1 MSLREFFFIH
11 KSDRQAITLLF
22 TVAVAVIV
30 IINLLGRPSQ
40 PQSAVTEADSL
51 ASPPSARTSRHHTD
65 GHAYNSRQQ
74 HIVYQQEDAQPA
86 ERFNFDPN
94 TADSTALLRLGLQPW
109 QVRNIYKYRARGG
122 VYRKK
127 TDFARL
133 YGLTAKQYR
142 ELEPYIQISPDYL
155 PATTLLNSQQT
166 KTSDDGH
173 QSPLLLEGSGEASKL
188 ADGETIDLNL
198 ADTTQLKTVPGIGS
212 YFARRIADYG
222 ERLGGYVSLD
232 QLDEIPNFPS
242 AAKAYLVVSGQPVR
256 RLDINRQSLDQL
268 KRHPYLN
275 YYQARAIVNHR
286 RTVGKI
292 NDLDDL
298 HLLPDFPPEAIA
310 RLRPY
315 VSY

>member
-1 MSLREFFFIH
+1 MNLRELFFIH
-11 KSDRQAITLLF
+11 KSDRQVITLLL
-22 TVAVAVIV
+22 TIAVVAIV
-30 IINLLGRPSQ
+30 IINLVGQPSQ
-40 PQSAVTEADSL
+40 EQQMATPADSL
-51 ASPPSARTSRHHTD
+51 ARLSSTPSSRYSP
-65 GHAYNSRQQ
+65 HANSNRQQ
-74 HIVYQQEDAQPA
+74 HIVYQQEDALPA

-94 TADSTALLRLGLQPW
+94 TADSTTLLRLGLRPW
-109 QVRNIYKYRARGG
+109 QVRNIYKYRAKGG
-122 VYRKK
+122 IYRKK

-133 YGLTAKQYR
+133 YGLTAKEYR

-155 PATTLLNSQQT
+155 PATTLLNTPNST
-166 KTSDDGH
+166 
-173 QSPLLLEGSGEASKL
+173 SPLPLEETPSEASGRPSKL

-222 ERLGGYVSLD
+222 ARLGGYINPD
-232 QLDEIPNFPS
+232 QLDEISNFPS
-242 AAKAYLVVSGQPVR
+242 EAKAFFVVSGQPTR
-256 RLDINRQSLDQL
+256 RLDVNRLSLNEL
-268 KRHPYLN
+268 KSHPYIN

-286 RTVGKI
+286 RIYGKI

>member
-1 MSLREFFFIH
+1 MNLRELFFIH
-11 KSDRQAITLLF
+11 KSDRQVITLLL
-22 TVAVAVIV
+22 TVAVVAIV
-30 IINLLGRPSQ
+30 LINLLGRPSQ
-40 PQSAVTEADSL
+40 EQPTVTLAESL
-51 ASPPSARTSRHHTD
+51 ALSSPAPSSRYSRN
-65 GHAYNSRQQ
+65 AYNNRQQ
-74 HIVYQQEDAQPA
+74 HIVYQQEDALSA

-109 QVRNIYKYRARGG
+109 QVRNIYKYRAHGG

-155 PATTLLNSQQT
+155 PATTLLNTQHT

-173 QSPLLLEGSGEASKL
+173 QSPLLLEGSGEASSKL
-188 ADGETIDLNL
+188 ADGETIDLNH

-222 ERLGGYVSLD
+222 KRLGGYVSLD
-232 QLDEIPNFPS
+232 QLDEIPNFPVG
-242 AAKAYLVVSGQPVR
+242 AKAFFVISGQPTR
-256 RLDINRQSLDQL
+256 RLDVNRLSLDEL
-268 KRHPYLN
+268 KRHPYIN

-286 RTVGKI
+286 RTAGRI